1 MNLLFLNYNVNMITG
16 KNMENKKKRTQMAF
30 DINPEIHKQVKML
43 ALMRNI
49 SINLWMARAIN
60 DRIAKET
67 KYDEKVKE

>member
-1 MNLLFLNYNVNMITG
+1 
-16 KNMENKKKRTQMAF
+16 MENKKKRTQMAF